1 MKRQN
6 IFQRL
11 IQDKKALEEYGV
23 KSLSVFGSVA
33 RGNGK
38 ETSDVDILVSFN
50 HPLGLFAFMELKDHL
65 ERVLNSHVDLVTEQA
80 LHPCLRNRI
89 LKESIHVL

>member
-1 MKRQN
+1 MKRKN
-6 IFQRL
+6 ILQCLTHDR
-11 IQDKKALEEYGV
+11 KAIEEYGV

-33 RGNGK
+33 RGDEK

-50 HPLGLFAFMELKDHL
+50 QPLGLFAFLELRDHL
-65 ERVLNSHVDLVTEQA
+65 EEILDTQVDLVTEQA
-80 LHPCLRNRI
+80 LHPRLRNRI